1 MSARV
6 DWAERALT
14 QLDRL
19 GRRMRERIVD
29 GVERF
34 AETGYGD
41 LRRVQTRPGELA
53 LRVGD
58 WRVFL
63 AVSPATATVHVLR
76 VLPRGRAYRD

>member
-1 MSARV
+1 VSAQI
-6 DWAERALT
+6 DWTDGALN
-14 QLDRL
+14 QVGRLDR
-19 GRRMRERIVD
+19 RTRERIV
-29 GVERF
+29 GAVERF

-63 AVSPATATVHVLR
+63 AVSAARETVRVLR
-76 VLPRGRAYRD
+76 VLPRGRAYRS